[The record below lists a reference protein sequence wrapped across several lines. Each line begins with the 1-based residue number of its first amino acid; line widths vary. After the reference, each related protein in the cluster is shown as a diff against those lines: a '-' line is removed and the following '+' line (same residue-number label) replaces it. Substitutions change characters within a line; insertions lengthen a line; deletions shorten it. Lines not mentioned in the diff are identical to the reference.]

1 MVDTT
6 DCIET
11 KTVLLRYCQV
21 HNIKVISVGDLRGK
35 SDPTKLQIRDLSE
48 SRYDLVLNVVRIRLK
63 NLKKFEETLAAR
75 DLAGENKKIIAPK
88 VRIAPNNHEDK
99 ILVMYSIEQA
109 NDKTIDIIQGG
120 EKIKPVLGPVPAIF
134 GQALSSYVLCQLA
147 GQSYH
152 PTKVDAVK
160 FGSYQR
166 LFDKLTNFVITRPQL
181 IPLADFDKDDV
192 YFVANMSAWRS
203 VSFFPFE

>member
-1 MVDTT
+1 VVDTT

-35 SDPTKLQIRDLSE
+35 SDPTKLQIRDISE

-63 NLKKFEETLAAR
+63 NLKKLEETHAAK
-75 DLAGENKKIIAPK
+75 DLAGENKKIIPPK
-88 VRIAPNNHEDK
+88 VRIVANNHEDE
-99 ILVMYSIEQA
+99 IQVMYSIEQA
-109 NDKTIDIIQGG
+109 NDKSVDIIQGG

-166 LFDKLTNFVITRPQL
+166 LYEKLSNFVIERPHL
-181 IPLADFDKDDV
+181 RPLADFDNDDV
-192 YFVANMSAWRS
+192 YFVANMCAWRS
-203 VSFFPFE
+203 VSFFP